1 MAQQLPASHPATG
14 AVARRA
20 GRRGP
25 RARRLGPAATYA
37 TLVVL
42 GLVVLA
48 PFLWMISTSLQTNE
62 ALFQIPPQLIPAQP
76 QWHNYVDALTAVPF
90 LTWARN
96 TLIICILNVVGQLL
110 CCTLVAYGFA
120 RLRFPGRGP
129 LFILVLGTLL
139 LPAQITLVPQF
150 ILFSKLG
157 WVNTFL
163 PLTVPAFFGGGA
175 GAFYIFLIRQY
186 MQTIPYELDEAG
198 RIDGAN
204 TWQILYRILL
214 PLVKPPLTIVAVFSF
229 TDAYN
234 DFLNPLIYL
243 SDNNK
248 YTLAVGLSS
257 YIGQFS
263 SNWNW
268 LMCAS
273 VVILLPLLVIY
284 YFAQRL
290 LIGGIASVGLKG

>member
-1 MAQQLPASHPATG
+1 MAQQLSAASRPEA
-14 AVARRA
+14 ALRRA
-20 GRRGP
+20 ARGRR
-25 RARRLGPAATYA
+25 RARWLGPVAAYA
-37 TLVVL
+37 VLVL
-42 GLVVLA
+42 LALVALV
-48 PFLWMISTSLQTNE
+48 PFLWMVSTSLQAND
-62 ALFQIPPQLIPAQP
+62 ALFQIPPQLVPARP
-76 QWHNYVDALTAVPF
+76 LWHNYVDALTAVPF
-90 LTWARN
+90 VTWVRN
-96 TLIICILNVVGQLL
+96 TLIICVLNVIGQLF

-139 LPAQITLVPQF
+139 LPSQITLVPQF

-163 PLTVPAFFGGGA
+163 PLTVPAFFGVGA

-186 MQTIPYELDEAG
+186 MQTLPYELDEAA

-214 PLVKPPLTIVAVFSF
+214 PLIRAPLTIVAVFTF
-229 TDAYN
+229 TDSYN
-234 DFLNPLIYL
+234 DFLGPLIYL
-243 SDNNK
+243 SDNGK
-248 YTLAVGLSS
+248 YTLALGLAS
-257 YIGQFS
+257 YIGQYS
-263 SNWNW
+263 ANWNW

-273 VVILLPLLVIY
+273 VVILLPLLLIY